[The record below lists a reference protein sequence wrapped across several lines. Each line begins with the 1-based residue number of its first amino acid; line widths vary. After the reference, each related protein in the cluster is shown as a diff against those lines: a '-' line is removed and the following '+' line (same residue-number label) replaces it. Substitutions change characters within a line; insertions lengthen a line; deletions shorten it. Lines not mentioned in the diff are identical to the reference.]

1 MSRNSFLQTF
11 YKGLIAV
18 GESLQSVLLLA
29 IRLFWGYGFFQSAQ
43 GKFKDLPA
51 TIAFFENIGIP
62 FAKFNVYAVASIE
75 LVGGLLLMI
84 GLVTRLVSIPLM
96 IVMVGAYLTAHLDS
110 VKSIFDDPKTF
121 VKEAPFNYLLACLIL
136 FVFGPGKL
144 SLDYVLERLMGSP
157 KR

>member
-1 MSRNSFLQTF
+1 MNRNSFLQTF

-18 GESLQSVLLLA
+18 GESLQSILLLV
-29 IRLFWGYGFFQSAQ
+29 IRLFWGYGFFQGAQ
-43 GKFKDLPA
+43 SKFNDIPG
-51 TIAFFENIGIP
+51 TIAFFEKIGIP
-62 FAKFNVYAVASIE
+62 FAKLNVYDVASTE

-84 GLVTRLVSIPLM
+84 GLATRLVSIPLM
-96 IVMVGAYLTAHLDS
+96 IVMIGAYLTAHFES
-110 VKSIFDDPKTF
+110 VKSLLDDPNTF